1 MPRFTK
7 QMAALGLVLSFALT
21 FAACNRNASGGT
33 TERDV
38 AAAVNGKKITMR
50 EVDQIIGQQTRG
62 QQTQLSPLELA
73 AARLQVLD
81 GLVQQEVLFQRAE
94 KEKLI
99 PSEDE
104 VTQFINA
111 QKQQARMTD
120 EDYQQM
126 LRESNQTE
134 QALRETAR
142 KTIAIQKLQE
152 KAVGNISI
160 KDSEV
165 ENYYNSNKNLFVKAR
180 GVALSV
186 LVVDPNDNGMQDD
199 AKSPAEAKVKIDTIY
214 QQLKNGADFATV
226 VRARSEDPRT
236 NASGGNIGAASEDE
250 LKQSGFP
257 PELVARLFNSMQVGD
272 ITEPVQTPDGRW
284 SIFKLTGRQLQ
295 NENLTLDSPGVRDQI
310 KEALINQRRTL
321 LNEVLMRQATA
332 EAKVE
337 NYMAQDML
345 KNSNNLSSMRPAGAP
360 TANAPTNPQ
369 ATVAPAA
376 TTSPEAK

>member
-7 QMAALGLVLSFALT
+7 QMAALGLVLSFAFA

-199 AKSPAEAKVKIDTIY
+199 AKSPAESKVKIDTIY

-360 TANAPTNPQ
+360 TANAPANPQ
-369 ATVAPAA
+369 ATAAPAA

>member
-1 MPRFTK
+1 MPKFTK
-7 QMAALGLVLSFALT
+7 QIAALGLVFSLT
-21 FAACNRNASGGT
+21 LAFAACNRNASGGT
-33 TERDV
+33 AERDV

-50 EVDQIIGQQTRG
+50 EVDQIISQQTRG

-81 GLVQQEVLFQRAE
+81 GLMQQEVLFQRAE

-120 EDYQQM
+120 EEYQQM

-165 ENYYNSNKNLFVKAR
+165 GNYYNSNKNLFVKQR

-186 LVVDPNDNGMQDD
+186 LVVDPQDNEMQDD

-214 QQLKNGADFATV
+214 QQLKTGADFATV

-257 PELVARLFNSMQVGD
+257 PELIAKLFNSMQVGD

-360 TANAPTNPQ
+360 TANTPANPQ
-369 ATVAPAA
+369 ATVAPAV

>member
-7 QMAALGLVLSFALT
+7 QIAALGLVLSFAFA

-50 EVDQIIGQQTRG
+50 EVDQIISQQTRG

-199 AKSPAEAKVKIDTIY
+199 AKSPAESKVKIDTIY

-257 PELVARLFNSMQVGD
+257 PELVTRLFNSMQVGD

-360 TANAPTNPQ
+360 TANAPANPQ

>member
-1 MPRFTK
+1 MPGFTK
-7 QMAALGLVLSFALT
+7 QIAPLASVLLLVVA
-21 FAACNRNASGGT
+21 FAACNRSASGGT
-33 TERDV
+33 AERDV
-38 AAAVNGKKITMR
+38 AAAVNGKKLTMR
-50 EVDQIIGQQTRG
+50 EVDQIISQQTRG
-62 QQTQLSPLELA
+62 QQAQLSPLELA

-120 EDYQQM
+120 EEYQQM
-126 LRESNQTE
+126 LRETNQTE

-165 ENYYNSNKNLFVKAR
+165 ENYYNNNKNLFVKAR
-180 GVALSV
+180 GVALAA

-214 QQLKNGADFATV
+214 QQLKSGGDFATV
-226 VRARSEDPRT
+226 ARARSEDPRT
-236 NASGGNIGAASEDE
+236 NASGGNLGAASEDE

-257 PELVARLFNSMQVGD
+257 AELISRFFNSMQVGD
-272 ITEPVQTPDGRW
+272 IAEPIQTPDGRW

-321 LNEVLMRQATA
+321 LNDVLMRQATA

-345 KNSNNLSSMRPAGAP
+345 KNSNNLSSMRPAEAP
-360 TANAPTNPQ
+360 AQNASPSP
-369 ATVAPAA
+369 AAPAA
-376 TTSPEAK
+376 QAATPSPEAK